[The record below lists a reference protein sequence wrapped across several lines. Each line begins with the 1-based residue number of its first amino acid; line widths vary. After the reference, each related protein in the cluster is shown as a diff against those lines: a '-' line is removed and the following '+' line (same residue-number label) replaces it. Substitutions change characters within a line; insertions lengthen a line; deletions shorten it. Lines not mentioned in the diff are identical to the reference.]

1 MDTTPDMQLP
11 SSLNGDILAHMTHPA
26 SERTLDSL
34 AIRQAVAAEVRA
46 ALARDGRKAAALAT
60 ATGISNSALS
70 RKLKGEAPIWTEQ
83 LIRIAAELRID
94 PASLLTAALA
104 RQDAGAVA
112 A

>member
-1 MDTTPDMQLP
+1 MWFRYGRDRPWVLDGVDVADP
-11 SSLNGDILAHMTHPA
+11 SVDLTANAD
-26 SERTLDSL
+26 
-34 AIRQAVAAEVRA
+34 
-46 ALARDGRKAAALAT
+46 AT